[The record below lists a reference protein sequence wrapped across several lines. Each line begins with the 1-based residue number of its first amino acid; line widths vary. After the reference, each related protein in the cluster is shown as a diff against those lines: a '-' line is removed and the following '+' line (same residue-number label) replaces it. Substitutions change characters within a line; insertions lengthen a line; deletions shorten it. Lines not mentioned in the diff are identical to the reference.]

1 MFARMIVLR
10 KYFYRTDVLDAA
22 TMVFALDITTF
33 ELTERTVKRKGA
45 MANDMH

>member
-10 KYFYRTDVLDAA
+10 KYFCRADILNAA
-22 TMVFALDITTF
+22 TMVLVLDLDTF
-33 ELTERTVKRKGA
+33 ELTERIAIRKGA